1 MIWGGNMQNSLEIHK
16 SFMHTFFQGQNLAH
30 KKWYHIHS
38 LQGHD
43 EKIQVCG
50 KTATFAFHTK
60 CDQ

>member
-1 MIWGGNMQNSLEIHK
+1 MQNSLEIHK